1 MSIAAAV
8 AGPEAII
15 AKITTTPTA
24 FDPSTDQPVA
34 LKKANDQAKRKGR
47 F

>member
-15 AKITTTPTA
+15 AKITTPTA